1 MRRAAVCAVIA
12 VAALAASAAVAALPR
27 AGVLVV
33 GNSLGGVQLGETESA
48 VRAKLGS
55 FFGICDGCAERTL
68 YFTYRPYA
76 PEGLAVTFRSKRA
89 VAIYTLWR
97 PPGWHTREG
106 VRLGDVV
113 AKVNKTYG
121 QLPITQCG
129 TYFALTRSQR
139 DSVSVFYTVEGR
151 LWGFGLLTPRVSVCR

>member
-1 MRRAAVCAVIA
+1 MKRATVCAIFTA
-12 VAALAASAAVAALPR
+12 AALAASAAAAALPR

-33 GNSLGGVQLGETESA
+33 GNSLGGVRLGETESA

-55 FFGICDGCAERTL
+55 FFGFCDGCAERTL

-76 PEGLAVTFRSKRA
+76 PEGLAVTFRSDRA

-106 VRLGDVV
+106 LLLGAPQSQVTKRYGSLPSTDC
-113 AKVNKTYG
+113 ATYK
-121 QLPITQCG
+121 
-129 TYFALTRSQR
+129 ALTLLRGGN
-139 DSVSVFYTVEGR
+139 VSAFYVVDGR
-151 LWGFGLLTPRVSVCR
+151 VWGFGLVGAGVSVCR